1 MVQGL
6 ILVVDDEQQIG
17 RILKKAL
24 ERAGHEVEYAERP
37 EQGLQLL
44 KDRPFDVA
52 ITDLNMPEMNGIEF
66 LTRARVVRPTTEVLV
81 MTGFGS
87 VETAVEAL
95 KRGAIDYITKPFSAD
110 QDLCPIIER
119 ILESPGPETPE
130 ASKADPA
137 EVPAEAFRESTAG
150 EVIAESP
157 AMKKL
162 LAKIPRLAASSA
174 SVLVYG
180 ESGTGKE
187 VIANLIHQNSERSE
201 GPFVAVNCAA
211 LPDTL
216 LESELFGH
224 CRGAFTGA
232 THDRRG
238 FFEVADGGTIFLD
251 EVGEVSPSFQPKLL
265 RVLESGEFHRIG
277 DARRTCRVDVRVI
290 AATNRDLARATEEGH
305 FRKDLYYRLNVVP
318 MLLPPLRDRR
328 EDIAAL
334 LSHFVSQRDSKRTFS
349 ADAYDALTRYDWPG
363 NVRELI
369 NAVEH
374 AFVLGE
380 NEEISLEDLPASV
393 QDFELAEIGDSN
405 SDSTDTLE
413 DIEVACI
420 MQAMNKTGHNRTQAA
435 RLLGISRRT
444 LGYRIEKYGLVEPLK
459 TRHTAV
465 D

>member
-1 MVQGL
+1 MAQGL

-44 KDRPFDVA
+44 KDRPFDV
-52 ITDLNMPEMNGIEF
+52 IVTDLNMPEMNGIEF

-81 MTGFGS
+81 MTGFGT

-137 EVPAEAFRESTAG
+137 EVPAEAFRENTAG

-157 AMKKL
+157 EMKKL
-162 LAKIPRLAASSA
+162 LAKIPRLAVSSA

-251 EVGEVSPSFQPKLL
+251 EVGEVSPTFQPKLL

-334 LSHFVSQRDSKRTFS
+334 LSHFVSQRDSTRTFS
-349 ADAYDALTRYDWPG
+349 ADAYDALIRYDWPG

-380 NEEISLEDLPASV
+380 NEEISLEDLPSAV
-393 QDFELAEIGDSN
+393 QDFELAEINESKP
-405 SDSTDTLE
+405 DSTDTLE
-413 DIEVACI
+413 DIEVTCI
-420 MQAMNKTGHNRTQAA
+420 LQAMSRTGHNRTQAA

-444 LGYRIEKYGLVEPLK
+444 LGYRIEKYGLAEQLK
-459 TRHTAV
+459 ARQAAA